1 MKNEK
6 IITLRFRSHF
16 EIDPNNDWVAISP
29 TLSNGL
35 FSLVRYELLAG
46 APGTEEAGEEGE
58 GGGQEQQ
65 RRECGGET
73 LHR

>member
-1 MKNEK
+1 MR
-6 IITLRFRSHF
+6 LRLHF
-16 EIDPNNDWVAISP
+16 EFDPNYDWVPISP
-29 TLSNGL
+29 TLCDGL
-35 FSLVRYELLAG
+35 FSLVRYELLAD

-73 LHR
+73 LYR